1 MQLSKLSAEFYNSE
15 TVSWDFSLL
24 YVFMSVLFL
33 LQLFIIALI
42 FFIIYSRSF
51 FFLLLNSIA
60 FLVLLVS
67 FSWIHDVDIFSSFL
81 LIIDLGLFLV
91 FFIMALSVLV
101 LFQPIIKS
109 FYNCFFLL
117 PIFFFYFIQSNYCL
131 TWDNTTFNIS
141 FYDWY
146 NLFHLFF
153 ISELQLISEC
163 YFSLCSLEF
172 FIINIYLYL
181 AVLSIYYLISL
192 SALKSSLFSVR
203 SKQLFTLWKK
213 QSSFFKWQNPNSQ
226 QNSPQVLRSWA
237 N

>member
-109 FYNCFFLL
+109 FYNRFFLL

-141 FYDWY
+141 FYD
-146 NLFHLFF
+146 
-153 ISELQLISEC
+153 
-163 YFSLCSLEF
+163 
-172 FIINIYLYL
+172 
-181 AVLSIYYLISL
+181 
-192 SALKSSLFSVR
+192 
-203 SKQLFTLWKK
+203 
-213 QSSFFKWQNPNSQ
+213 
-226 QNSPQVLRSWA
+226 
-237 N
+237 

>member
-1 MQLSKLSAEFYNSE
+1 M
-15 TVSWDFSLL
+15 
-24 YVFMSVLFL
+24 
-33 LQLFIIALI
+33 LI

-51 FFLLLNSIA
+51 FFLLLNSIT

-67 FSWIHDVDIFSSFL
+67 FSWLHDVDIFSSFL

-91 FFIMALSVLV
+91 FFIIALSVLL

-109 FYNCFFLL
+109 FYNRFFLL
-117 PIFFFYFIQSNYCL
+117 PIFLFYFIQSNFYL
-131 TWDNTTFNIS
+131 IWNDIMFSIS

-146 NLFHLFF
+146 SFFHFFF
-153 ISELQLISEC
+153 ISELQLIFEC

-192 SALKSSLFSVR
+192 PALKSSVSSVQ

-213 QSSFFKWQNPNSQ
+213 QSSFFKWQNPNLQ